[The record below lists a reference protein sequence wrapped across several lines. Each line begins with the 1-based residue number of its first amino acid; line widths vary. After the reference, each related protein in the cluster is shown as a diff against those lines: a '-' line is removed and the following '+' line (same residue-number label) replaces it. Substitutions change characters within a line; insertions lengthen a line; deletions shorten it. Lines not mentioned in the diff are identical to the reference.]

1 MAGFEYIDG
10 LRVVVDQVVYMPSL
24 HSPPDKPHP
33 FLYYITVYNDSD
45 REIQIM
51 GRKWIVTES
60 NDEMVV
66 VEGSGVIGETPTL
79 QPGESFSY
87 NSYHVVARSG
97 EAEGALYGVAKEKV
111 GEEKAS
117 RFVVAIPEFK
127 LQCPNQ
133 G

>member
-1 MAGFEYIDG
+1 MSGFEYIDG
-10 LRVVVDQVVYMPSL
+10 VRVVVDQVVYMPSL
-24 HSPPDKPHP
+24 HSPHDKPHP

-45 REIQIM
+45 REIQIL

-60 NDEMVV
+60 DGEMVV

-79 QPGESFSY
+79 KTGEHFSY

-97 EAEGALYGVAKEKV
+97 EAEGALYGVSRNKE
-111 GEEKAS
+111 GELQKK
-117 RFVVAIPEFK
+117 RFMVAIPDFT